1 MYGQS
6 KILIAFKKEN
16 SDCLGTNKFKY
27 LNVRFRIT
35 IFLLFFPDFYI
46 YFVFVWLLQLCLTWV
61 VRQMWAWI
69 CTVGRWWS
77 CPRPTTSYP
86 GGSGLWRVRVCL
98 VMIASSYHYGLYL
111 LCTIG
116 RIVWWTLSVRFWIS
130 LFLTGVVDSED
141 IPLNLSRE
149 LLQDSALIR

>member
-46 YFVFVWLLQLCLTWV
+46 YFVFV
-61 VRQMWAWI
+61 
-69 CTVGRWWS
+69 
-77 CPRPTTSYP
+77 
-86 GGSGLWRVRVCL
+86 
-98 VMIASSYHYGLYL
+98 
-111 LCTIG
+111 
-116 RIVWWTLSVRFWIS
+116 
-130 LFLTGVVDSED
+130 
-141 IPLNLSRE
+141 
-149 LLQDSALIR
+149 